1 MDRLIFTANAT
12 IREQSVVRQAL
23 VNDLA
28 NVSTVG
34 FKSSFDVA
42 LTSIKADGPGF
53 DTRFQTQLKSR
64 DLIRM
69 TPGAIMVT
77 GRALDIAMSGQTVL
91 AVQPGNGDLAYT
103 RRGDL
108 KANPN
113 GQLETGNGHLVL
125 GQNGPITVPAGSKI
139 TITADGSI
147 YAADPNQPGNA
158 PGILVDRLRIQDAS
172 QTQFERREDGLF
184 NVAGQPNGTALQ
196 AGPVTP
202 ELIPN
207 SLEGSNVSGIEAM
220 TRMMD
225 HSRTFEMQIKIIKE
239 TKSLD
244 ESGATLM
251 KAG

>member
-184 NVAGQPNGTALQ
+184 KVAGQPNGTALQ

-225 HSRTFEMQIKIIKE
+225 HCAPSRC
-239 TKSLD
+239 KSKSSKKPNRLT
-244 ESGATLM
+244 SQGPP
-251 KAG
+251 